1 MVARVLGTS
10 CQVGTAGGL
19 GCAWW
24 QLLHTACIQENVS
37 PWSGAVG
44 SGHLRALK
52 AGVMVGSALGASA
65 ATSHCCQ
72 TPEGSSS
79 DRSADLSLFPRHSL
93 KGVFL
98 GCRGGCGKLRK
109 PGKSQG
115 EQQDGGTC
123 VRFRQTGALHGGL
136 GKAKA
141 GRPLQRQEGE
151 AVGTWSEEEVLQS
164 REDVCCTAQPW
175 ISHGAWAAPAVSCSC
190 SLRVGQSASRIARG
204 RKQLFSLTHGDWA
217 FTSK

>member
-24 QLLHTACIQENVS
+24 QLLHTACIQEDVS

-52 AGVMVGSALGASA
+52 AGVVVGSALGASA
-65 ATSHCCQ
+65 TTSHCCQ

-79 DRSADLSLFPRHSL
+79 NRSADLSLFPRHSL

-123 VRFRQTGALHGGL
+123 VRFSTDRS
-136 GKAKA
+136 
-141 GRPLQRQEGE
+141 P
-151 AVGTWSEEEVLQS
+151 
-164 REDVCCTAQPW
+164 
-175 ISHGAWAAPAVSCSC
+175 AWGP
-190 SLRVGQSASRIARG
+190 GQSQGWQASPETG
-204 RKQLFSLTHGDWA
+204 G
-217 FTSK
+217 